1 MLAASITA
9 QGFPLLHLEDKVSF
23 ALQCM
28 EDFDIQELAV
38 IKDDYF
44 LGLVQ
49 KSDLLD
55 ADESANLIVLSEQ
68 FKKIMIADTAHFLTA
83 LDLFSKHQL
92 SILPVLNEQQ
102 ECIGMI
108 PQKSLN
114 DALAKFLGVDL
125 PGAILVLSVAP
136 YQYSLAEM
144 SRLVESNNAQILQL
158 NSYFDE
164 KNGAII
170 ITLKINK
177 DEAQAIIATFQRYD
191 YQLVQYFGKT
201 PLHND
206 IEAHY
211 HHLMNYLDV

>member
-1 MLAASITA
+1 MLAATITV

-23 ALQCM
+23 ALKCM
-28 EDFDIQELAV
+28 EDFDVQELAV
-38 IKDDYF
+38 VKDDYF

-49 KSDLLD
+49 KADLLD
-55 ADESANLIVLSEQ
+55 TDEAATLIVLSDQ
-68 FKKIMIADTAHFLTA
+68 LKKIMLVDTAHFLTA

-108 PQKSLN
+108 PQKRLN
-114 DALAKFLGVDL
+114 DALAKFLGVDV
-125 PGAILVLSVAP
+125 PGAIIVLSVAP

-144 SRLVESNNAQILQL
+144 SRLVESNNAQIVQL
-158 NSYFDE
+158 NSYYDE
-164 KNGAII
+164 SNGAMI

-177 DEAQAIIATFQRYD
+177 DEAQSIIATFQRYD

>member
-1 MLAASITA
+1 MLAATITV

-28 EDFDIQELAV
+28 EDFDVQELAV
-38 IKDDYF
+38 VKEDYF
-44 LGLVQ
+44 LGIVQ
-49 KSDLLD
+49 KADLLD
-55 ADESANLIVLSEQ
+55 TDEAATLMVVSDQ
-68 FKKIMIADTAHFLTA
+68 FKKIMIADTAHFLNA

-92 SILPVLNEQQ
+92 SILPVLNEQL

-108 PQKSLN
+108 PQKSIN
-114 DALAKFLGVDL
+114 DALAKFLGVDS
-125 PGAILVLSVAP
+125 PGALIVLSVAP

-164 KNGAII
+164 TNGSMI
-170 ITLKINK
+170 ITLRINK

>member
-1 MLAASITA
+1 MLASTITV

-28 EDFDIQELAV
+28 EDFDVQELAV
-38 IKDDYF
+38 VKEDYF
-44 LGLVQ
+44 LGIVQ
-49 KSDLLD
+49 KADLLD
-55 ADESANLIVLSEQ
+55 TDETATIMAISDQL
-68 FKKIMIADTAHFLTA
+68 KKFMIAYTAHFLTA
-83 LDLFSKHQL
+83 LDLFAKHQL
-92 SILPVLNEQQ
+92 SLLPVLNEQL
-102 ECIGMI
+102 ECIVMI

-125 PGAILVLSVAP
+125 PGAIIVLSVAP

-164 KNGAII
+164 TNGAMI

>member
-28 EDFDIQELAV
+28 EDFDVQELAV
-38 IKDDYF
+38 VKEDYF
-44 LGLVQ
+44 LGVVQ
-49 KSDLLD
+49 KADLLD
-55 ADESANLIVLSEQ
+55 TDEAATIMVLSDQ
-68 FKKIMIADTAHFLTA
+68 LKKIMISDTAHFLTA
-83 LDLFSKHQL
+83 LDLFSKHEL

-114 DALAKFLGVDL
+114 DALAKFLGVES
-125 PGAILVLSVAP
+125 PGAIIVLSVAP

-144 SRLVESNNAQILQL
+144 SRLVESNNAQIVQL
-158 NSYFDE
+158 NSYYDE
-164 KNGAII
+164 TNGSII

-177 DEAQAIIATFQRYD
+177 DEAQSIIATFQRYD
-191 YQLVQYFGKT
+191 YELVQYFGKT

>member
-1 MLAASITA
+1 MLAATITV
-9 QGFPLLHLEDKVSF
+9 QGFPLLQLEDKVQF

-28 EDFDIQELAV
+28 DDFDVQELAV
-38 IKDDYF
+38 VKDDYF

-49 KSDLLD
+49 KADLLD
-55 ADESANLIVLSEQ
+55 TDASLALMVLSDQ
-68 FKKIMIADTAHFLTA
+68 FKKIMLLDTAHFLIA

-108 PQKSLN
+108 TQKSLN
-114 DALAKFLGVDL
+114 DALAKFLGVDV
-125 PGAILVLSVAP
+125 PGAIIVLSVPP

-144 SRLVESNNAQILQL
+144 SRLVESNNAQIVQL
-158 NSYFDE
+158 NSYYDE
-164 KNGAII
+164 TNGAMI

>member
-1 MLAASITA
+1 MLAATITV

-28 EDFDIQELAV
+28 EDFDVQELAV
-38 IKDDYF
+38 VKEDYF
-44 LGLVQ
+44 LGIVQ
-49 KSDLLD
+49 KADLLD
-55 ADESANLIVLSEQ
+55 TDEAATLMVLSDQ
-68 FKKIMIADTAHFLTA
+68 LKKIMIADTAHFLNA
-83 LDLFSKHQL
+83 LNLFSKHQL
-92 SILPVLNEQQ
+92 SILPVLNEQL

-114 DALAKFLGVDL
+114 DALAKFLGVDS
-125 PGAILVLSVAP
+125 PGAIIVLSVAP

-164 KNGAII
+164 TNGAMI

>member
-1 MLAASITA
+1 MLATNITV
-9 QGFPLLHLEDKVSF
+9 QGFPLLQLEDKVSF

-28 EDFDIQELAV
+28 EDFDVQELAV
-38 IKDDYF
+38 VKDDYF
-44 LGLVQ
+44 LGIAQ

-55 ADESANLIVLSEQ
+55 IDASSTLMVLSDE
-68 FKKIMIADTAHFLTA
+68 FKKIMIVDTAHFLKA
-83 LDLFSKHQL
+83 LDLFSKHHL
-92 SILPVLNEQQ
+92 SILPVVNEQQ
-102 ECIGMI
+102 ECIGVI

-125 PGAILVLSVAP
+125 PGAIIVLSVAP

-144 SRLVESNNAQILQL
+144 SRLVESNNAQIVQL
-158 NSYFDE
+158 NSYYDE
-164 KNGAII
+164 SNGSMI

>member
-1 MLAASITA
+1 MLAATITV
-9 QGFPLLHLEDKVSF
+9 QGFPLLQLEDKVRF

-28 EDFDIQELAV
+28 EDFDVQELAV
-38 IKDDYF
+38 VKDDYF

-49 KSDLLD
+49 KADLLD
-55 ADESANLIVLSEQ
+55 TDASSTLMVLSDQ
-68 FKKIMIADTAHFLTA
+68 FKKMMVLDTAHFLTA

-114 DALAKFLGVDL
+114 DALAKFLGVDV
-125 PGAILVLSVAP
+125 PGAIIVLSVAP

-144 SRLVESNNAQILQL
+144 SRLVESNNAQIVQL
-158 NSYFDE
+158 NSYY
-164 KNGAII
+164 GAMI

>member
-1 MLAASITA
+1 MLAASITT

-28 EDFDIQELAV
+28 EDFDVQELAV
-38 IKDDYF
+38 VKEEYF
-44 LGLVQ
+44 LGVVQ

-55 ADESANLIVLSEQ
+55 TDEAATIMVLSEQ
-68 FKKIMIADTAHFLTA
+68 LKKIMIADTAHFLTA
-83 LDLFSKHQL
+83 LDLFSKHEL

-114 DALAKFLGVDL
+114 NALAKFLGVES
-125 PGAILVLSVAP
+125 PGAIIVLSVAP

-144 SRLVESNNAQILQL
+144 SRLVETNNAQIVQL

-164 KNGAII
+164 SNGSII

-177 DEAQAIIATFQRYD
+177 DEAQSIIATFQRYD
-191 YQLVQYFGKT
+191 YELVQYFGKT

>member
-38 IKDDYF
+38 VKDDYF

-55 ADESANLIVLSEQ
+55 ADESVNLIVLSEQ
-68 FKKIMIADTAHFLTA
+68 LKKIMIADTAHFLTA

-114 DALAKFLGVDL
+114 DALAKFLGVEL

-164 KNGAII
+164 KNCAMI

>member
-1 MLAASITA
+1 
-9 QGFPLLHLEDKVSF
+9 
-23 ALQCM
+23 
-28 EDFDIQELAV
+28 
-38 IKDDYF
+38 
-44 LGLVQ
+44 
-49 KSDLLD
+49 
-55 ADESANLIVLSEQ
+55 
-68 FKKIMIADTAHFLTA
+68 MIADTAHFLNA

-92 SILPVLNEQQ
+92 SILPVLNEQL

-114 DALAKFLGVDL
+114 DALAKFLGVDS
-125 PGAILVLSVAP
+125 PGAIIVLSVAP

-164 KNGAII
+164 TNGSMI
-170 ITLKINK
+170 ITLRINK

>member
-1 MLAASITA
+1 
-9 QGFPLLHLEDKVSF
+9 
-23 ALQCM
+23 M
-28 EDFDIQELAV
+28 EDFDVQELAV
-38 IKDDYF
+38 VKEEYF
-44 LGLVQ
+44 LGIVQ
-49 KSDLLD
+49 KADLLD
-55 ADESANLIVLSEQ
+55 TDEAATIMVLSDQ
-68 FKKIMIADTAHFLTA
+68 LKKIMVADTAHFLTA
-83 LDLFSKHQL
+83 LDLFSKYEL

-114 DALAKFLGVDL
+114 NALAKFLGVES
-125 PGAILVLSVAP
+125 PGAIIVLSVAP

-144 SRLVESNNAQILQL
+144 SRLVESNNAQIVQL

-164 KNGAII
+164 TNGSII

-177 DEAQAIIATFQRYD
+177 DEAQSIIATFQRYD
-191 YQLVQYFGKT
+191 YELVQYFGKT

>member
-1 MLAASITA
+1 MLATAITV
-9 QGFPLLHLEDKVSF
+9 QGFPLLQLEDKVSF

-28 EDFDIQELAV
+28 EDFDVQELAV
-38 IKDDYF
+38 VKEDYF
-44 LGLVQ
+44 LGIVQ

-55 ADESANLIVLSEQ
+55 TDEAATLMVLSEE
-68 FKKIMIADTAHFLTA
+68 FKKIMLVDTAHFLTA
-83 LDLFSKHQL
+83 LDLFSKHHL
-92 SILPVLNEQQ
+92 SILPVVNEQQ

-125 PGAILVLSVAP
+125 PGAIIVLSVAP

-144 SRLVESNNAQILQL
+144 SRLVESNNAQIVQL

-164 KNGAII
+164 SNGAMI

-201 PLHND
+201 PLNND

>member
-1 MLAASITA
+1 MLAATITV

-28 EDFDIQELAV
+28 EDFDVQELAV
-38 IKDDYF
+38 VKDDYF

-49 KSDLLD
+49 KADLLD
-55 ADESANLIVLSEQ
+55 TDEAATLIVLSDQ
-68 FKKIMIADTAHFLTA
+68 FKKIMLVDTAHFLTA

-108 PQKSLN
+108 PQKRLN
-114 DALAKFLGVDL
+114 DALAKFLGADV
-125 PGAILVLSVAP
+125 PGAIIVLSVAP

-144 SRLVESNNAQILQL
+144 SRLVESNNAQIVQL
-158 NSYFDE
+158 NSYYDE
-164 KNGAII
+164 SNGAMI

-177 DEAQAIIATFQRYD
+177 DEAQSIIATFQRYD

>member
-1 MLAASITA
+1 MLAATITV

-28 EDFDIQELAV
+28 EDFDVQELAV
-38 IKDDYF
+38 VKEDYF
-44 LGLVQ
+44 LGIVQ
-49 KSDLLD
+49 KADLLD
-55 ADESANLIVLSEQ
+55 TGEAATLMVVSDQ
-68 FKKIMIADTAHFLTA
+68 FKKIMIADTAHFLNA

-92 SILPVLNEQQ
+92 SILPVLNEQL

-114 DALAKFLGVDL
+114 DALAKFLGVDS
-125 PGAILVLSVAP
+125 PGAIIVLSVAP

-164 KNGAII
+164 TNGAMI